1 MNRIN
6 KLFQEKKEDILSI
19 YFTAGYPDLKDT
31 RAVLKNLQDAG
42 ADMVEIGMPFSDP
55 LADGPV
61 IQESSKKALEN
72 GMSLAVLFE
81 QLKDCRKEI
90 NMPIVLMGYLNPV
103 MQYGIEKFL
112 TSCKAV
118 GVDGTILP
126 DLPLGEYEEEYKTL
140 FTQNG
145 ISNIFLVTPET
156 SAERIKYIDQLS
168 SGFIYAVSSSSTTGK
183 DKDWN
188 LQEGYFKRLKDSNLK
203 HPVLAGFGVKD
214 HESFVAA
221 TEHTNG
227 AIIGTA
233 FIRTLTKADNLSTS
247 IISFIQQV
255 KG

>member
-6 KLFQEKKEDILSI
+6 KLFQEKQKGILSI
-19 YFTAGYPDLKDT
+19 YFTAGYPRLEDT
-31 RAVLKNLQDAG
+31 MTVLRTLQESG

-72 GMSLAVLFE
+72 GMSLKVLFE
-81 QLKDCRKEI
+81 QLKNCREEI
-90 NMPIVLMGYLNPV
+90 HIPIVLMGYLNPV
-103 MQYGIEKFL
+103 MQYGIEEFL

-118 GVDGTILP
+118 GVDGSILP
-126 DLPLGEYEEEYKTL
+126 DLPLEEYEEEYKTI

-145 ISNIFLVTPET
+145 VSNIFLVTPET
-156 SAERIKYIDQLS
+156 SADRIKYIDQLS

-188 LQEGYFKRLKDSNLK
+188 LQEGYFKRLKDSSLK

-233 FIRTLTKADNLSTS
+233 FIRTLTKADHLSAS
-247 IISFIQQV
+247 IVSFIQQLR
-255 KG
+255 G